1 MLAEQATVPTAG
13 SATSES
19 IRLLRALRHLNQLL
33 PLKYRQAALPAEL
46 RAVHRGIL
54 YSFAERGR
62 PLTRAE
68 IAAMLG
74 SESAAVKALTVLAD
88 KDLIVLNSAAGKD
101 PATFEVVIHDPANVE
116 IAGAYP
122 FSAVPTKYVVHLMGH
137 DVYAM
142 CALDAMSIA
151 AMFDTETHITA
162 KCIATG
168 APVHM
173 HQRGNEILSVEPAT
187 TRFGVRW
194 QKGSATAAHGL

>member
-68 IAAMLG
+68 L
-74 SESAAVKALTVLAD
+74 E
-88 KDLIVLNSAAGKD
+88 
-101 PATFEVVIHDPANVE
+101 
-116 IAGAYP
+116 
-122 FSAVPTKYVVHLMGH
+122 
-137 DVYAM
+137 
-142 CALDAMSIA
+142 
-151 AMFDTETHITA
+151 
-162 KCIATG
+162 
-168 APVHM
+168 
-173 HQRGNEILSVEPAT
+173 
-187 TRFGVRW
+187 RFGNRERLHVLRVVALPLP
-194 QKGSATAAHGL
+194 GGFLITEENEVHSEAVCRGG